1 DTRVQYLTYAN
12 DALYF
17 SNYSSGAHLYKMN
30 LDGTGVT
37 LLVKKVVT
45 KIDKMA
51 DELIAYSNNEV
62 IYREPVTNTGPV
74 IPPDETPDLVK
85 IAALSSSVEKIIF
98 LSSSF
103 RLDAEK
109 LFEMYEELT
118 NNEKALIS
126 VDTKNKFTLIDQY
139 YKKLIALK
147 FTDTVEWDSV
157 QTVKEINKQWTIK
170 LSQDVENSEENLSKI
185 YVVDMFGEK
194 VGVDFEVNGNII
206 NVIPES

>member
-1 DTRVQYLTYAN
+1 TIGDILYYGNQKEDIKLYKLNMNTFSPKAEKVSDTRVQYLTYAN

-74 IPPDETPDLVK
+74 TPPD
-85 IAALSSSVEKIIF
+85 
-98 LSSSF
+98 
-103 RLDAEK
+103 
-109 LFEMYEELT
+109 
-118 NNEKALIS
+118 
-126 VDTKNKFTLIDQY
+126 
-139 YKKLIALK
+139 
-147 FTDTVEWDSV
+147 
-157 QTVKEINKQWTIK
+157 
-170 LSQDVENSEENLSKI
+170 
-185 YVVDMFGEK
+185 
-194 VGVDFEVNGNII
+194 
-206 NVIPES
+206 